1 MNKPTI
7 LIFGKDQD
15 NNVALVNRLNDQFNS
30 ITATTDEMAIEK
42 FQQSHIDAVLFEKDI
57 PVAEKKKLE
66 KIFSLQSGEVVF
78 IDNILQANLNT
89 IILQTIEN
97 KRKENKPS
105 FSFRDDALKNAG
117 LNIQI
122 Q

>member
-7 LIFGKDQD
+7 LIFGKDQE
-15 NNVALVNRLNDQFNS
+15 NNVALINGLNDQFNS

-42 FQQSHIDAVLFEKDI
+42 FQQSHFDAVLFADDVT
-57 PVAEKKKLE
+57 VAEKSKLE
-66 KIFSLQSGEVVF
+66 KIFSLQSGDVVF
-78 IDNILQANLNT
+78 IDNILQGEPAT
-89 IILQTIEN
+89 IILQTIED

-105 FSFRDDALKNAG
+105 FAFKDDALKNAG

>member
-30 ITATTDEMAIEK
+30 ITVATDEMAIEK
-42 FQQSHIDAVLFEKDI
+42 IQQSHIDAVIFEKDV
-57 PVAEKKKLE
+57 PDAEKRKLE
-66 KIFSLQSGEVVF
+66 KIFSLQSGDVVF
-78 IDNILQANLNT
+78 IEHALQADLT
-89 IILQTIEN
+89 TTILQTIEN

-105 FSFRDDALKNAG
+105 FAFRDDALKNAG

>member
-7 LIFGKDQD
+7 LIFGKNQD
-15 NNVALVNRLNDQFNS
+15 NNVALVNRLNDQLDS
-30 ITATTDEMAIEK
+30 IIATTDEMAIEK
-42 FQQSHIDAVLFEKDI
+42 FQQSHIDAVFFAEDVTAVEKN
-57 PVAEKKKLE
+57 KLE

-78 IDNILQANLNT
+78 IDNILQGEPAI
-89 IILQTIEN
+89 IILQTIED

-105 FSFRDDALKNAG
+105 FTFKDDALRNAG

>member
-7 LIFGKDQD
+7 LIFGKNQD
-15 NNVALVNRLNDQFNS
+15 NNVALVNRLNDQLNS

-42 FQQSHIDAVLFEKDI
+42 FQQSHIDAVFFAEDVTDVEKN
-57 PVAEKKKLE
+57 KLE

-78 IDNILQANLNT
+78 IDNILQGEPAI
-89 IILQTIEN
+89 IILQTIED

-105 FSFRDDALKNAG
+105 FTFKDDALKNAG